1 MREEREVHAGSEAVG
16 DGVAVRRDRE
26 DRFSPLHN
34 HSESESLSLSP
45 SQCVFFYFIF
55 LVRERK
61 REKEKVTSIA

>member
-1 MREEREVHAGSEAVG
+1 MG

-45 SQCVFFYFIF
+45 SQCIFFYFF
-55 LVRERK
+55 FSERKKERER
-61 REKEKVTSIA
+61 EGDEYCVEEKVRVSV

>member
-1 MREEREVHAGSEAVG
+1 MG

-45 SQCVFFYFIF
+45 SQCVFFYFF
-55 LVRERK
+55 FFSERKKERER
-61 REKEKVTSIA
+61 EGDEYCVEEKVRVSV